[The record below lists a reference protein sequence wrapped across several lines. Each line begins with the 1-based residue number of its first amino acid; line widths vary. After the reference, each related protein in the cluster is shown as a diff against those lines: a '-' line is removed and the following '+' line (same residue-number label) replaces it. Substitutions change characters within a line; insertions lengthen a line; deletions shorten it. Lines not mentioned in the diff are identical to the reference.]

1 MTRNIQDIVSRR
13 EQMQPKIQTEY
24 TNYEEYLDA
33 QSRITKSL
41 ISQPARTCEL
51 CGYPMDY
58 KGHKLSKMEA
68 KWSIH
73 DVCRAKAEK
82 MLDRDSGITRERRGS
97 RVNVAR

>member
-1 MTRNIQDIVSRR
+1 MKPIV
-13 EQMQPKIQTEY
+13 KTEY

-33 QSRITKSL
+33 QSRITKEL
-41 ISQPARTCEL
+41 ISKPAVTCEL

-73 DVCRAKAEK
+73 DVCRDKAERL
-82 MLDRDSGITRERRGS
+82 LDRDSGITRERRGS
-97 RVNVAR
+97 RVNVAK